1 MLTHVNT
8 LVMIRKNEKG
18 DFIMTNK
25 FEQITTQNAPSPA
38 GPYSQGIITEQF
50 VFTAGQRPQD
60 PVTGEIKKDIK
71 EQTAQVIKNIEA
83 ILKESGCTLK
93 DVVRTT
99 VYLSDIKYFDEMN
112 SIYRE
117 MFSEPFP
124 VRTTMGVQLRGID
137 VEIDAIAVKK

>member
-1 MLTHVNT
+1 
-8 LVMIRKNEKG
+8 
-18 DFIMTNK
+18 MTNE
-25 FEQITTQNAPSPA
+25 FIQITTQHAPSPA
-38 GPYSQGIITEQF
+38 GPYSQGIITDQF
-50 VFTAGQRPQD
+50 IFTAGQRPQD
-60 PVTGEIKKDIK
+60 PVTGEIKKNIK
-71 EQTAQVIKNIEA
+71 EQTMQVIKNMEA

-93 DVVRTT
+93 DVVKTT

-137 VEIDAIAVKK
+137 VEIDAIALKK

>member
-1 MLTHVNT
+1 MSDNFKSIST
-8 LVMIRKNEKG
+8 K
-18 DFIMTNK
+18 
-25 FEQITTQNAPSPA
+25 NAPSPA
-38 GPYSQGIITEQF
+38 GPYSQGIITDNY

-71 EQTAQVIKNIEA
+71 DQTRQVIKNIES
-83 ILKESGCTLK
+83 ILKEAGCSLK

-112 SIYRE
+112 SVYRE

-124 VRTTMGVQLRGID
+124 TRTTIGVQLRGID
-137 VEIDAIAVKK
+137 VEIDAIALKK

>member
-1 MLTHVNT
+1 
-8 LVMIRKNEKG
+8 
-18 DFIMTNK
+18 MTDNIS
-25 FEQITTQNAPSPA
+25 QITTKNAPSPA
-38 GPYSQGIITEQF
+38 GPYSQGLITDNF

-60 PVTGEIKKDIK
+60 PVTGELKKDIK
-71 EQTAQVIKNIEA
+71 EQTRQVIKNIEA
-83 ILKESGCTLK
+83 ILKESDCTLK

-117 MFSEPFP
+117 MFSQPFP

-137 VEIDAIAVKK
+137 VEIDAIALKK

>member
-1 MLTHVNT
+1 MANNFTQ
-8 LVMIRKNEKG
+8 IR
-18 DFIMTNK
+18 TN
-25 FEQITTQNAPSPA
+25 NAPAPA
-38 GPYSQGIITEQF
+38 GPYSQGIITDDF

-60 PVTGEIKKDIK
+60 PVTGEIPKDIK
-71 EQTAQVIKNIEA
+71 EQTRYVIKNIEA

-112 SIYRE
+112 SVYRE
-117 MFSEPFP
+117 MFSDPFP

-137 VEIDAIAVKK
+137 VEIDAIALKNSIS

>member
-1 MLTHVNT
+1 
-8 LVMIRKNEKG
+8 
-18 DFIMTNK
+18 MTNQ
-25 FEQITTQNAPSPA
+25 FLQITTQNAPSPA
-38 GPYSQGIITEQF
+38 GPYSQGIIGGDF

-60 PVTGEIKKDIK
+60 PVTGEIPKDIQG
-71 EQTAQVIKNIEA
+71 QTRQVIKNIEA

-112 SIYRE
+112 SVYRE

-137 VEIDAIAVKK
+137 VEIDAIALKK

>member
-1 MLTHVNT
+1 MSDNFKSIST
-8 LVMIRKNEKG
+8 K
-18 DFIMTNK
+18 
-25 FEQITTQNAPSPA
+25 NAPSPA
-38 GPYSQGIITEQF
+38 GPYSQGIITDNY

-71 EQTAQVIKNIEA
+71 DQTRQVIKNIES
-83 ILKESGCTLK
+83 ILKEAGCSLK

-112 SIYRE
+112 SVYRE

-124 VRTTMGVQLRGID
+124 TRTTIGVQLRGID
-137 VEIDAIAVKK
+137 VEIEAIALKK

>member
-1 MLTHVNT
+1 MSDNFNAIST
-8 LVMIRKNEKG
+8 K
-18 DFIMTNK
+18 
-25 FEQITTQNAPSPA
+25 NAPSPA
-38 GPYSQGIITEQF
+38 GPYSQGIITEDY

-71 EQTAQVIKNIEA
+71 DQTRQVIKNIES
-83 ILKESGCTLK
+83 ILKESGCSLE

-112 SIYRE
+112 SVYKE

-124 VRTTMGVQLRGID
+124 TRTTIGVQLRGID
-137 VEIDAIAVKK
+137 IEIDAIALKKQA

>member
-1 MLTHVNT
+1 MSDNFNAIST
-8 LVMIRKNEKG
+8 K
-18 DFIMTNK
+18 
-25 FEQITTQNAPSPA
+25 NAPSPA
-38 GPYSQGIITEQF
+38 GPYSQGIITEDY

-71 EQTAQVIKNIEA
+71 DQTRQVIKNIES
-83 ILKESGCTLK
+83 ILKEAGCSLE

-112 SIYRE
+112 SVYKE

-124 VRTTMGVQLRGID
+124 TRTTIGVQLRGID
-137 VEIDAIAVKK
+137 VEIDAIALKKQA